1 MGNGLCGGASPVN
14 NNEYDDVVIRCT
26 TGIYFKFK
34 FFSSF

>member
-1 MGNGLCGGASPVN
+1 MGNGLCGGGSPV

-26 TGIYFKFK
+26 TGIYLHFQ